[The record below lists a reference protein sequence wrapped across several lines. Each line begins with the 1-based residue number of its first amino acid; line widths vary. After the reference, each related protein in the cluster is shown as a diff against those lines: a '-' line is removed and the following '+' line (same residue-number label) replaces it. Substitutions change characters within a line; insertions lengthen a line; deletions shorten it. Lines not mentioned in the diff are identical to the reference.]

1 MALWTIAEQQAIKPL
16 DKNNTNKFAQL
27 QLEVEAND
35 IQKYLG
41 FEFYQELKRNINS
54 YSILLNGGEYEKG
67 GKKYSFSGLKT
78 VCCFLLYA
86 RYVRS
91 SYINDTFSGLVEH
104 TGDGF
109 QRISK
114 DEIKNQE
121 ERYLEIAGTLWD
133 ECVDYL
139 QTIHVPYFDKK
150 TGRTFKIDY
159 L

>member
-16 DKNNTNKFAQL
+16 DKNNTNKFGQL

-41 FEFYQELKRNINS
+41 FEFYQEVKRNLSS
-54 YSILLNGGEYEKG
+54 YSLLLEGGNYEKG
-67 GKKYSFSGLKT
+67 GKTYTFSGLKT

-139 QTIHVPYFDKK
+139 QTMQVPYFDKK
-150 TGRTFKIDY
+150 TGRTFKIDS

>member
-16 DKNNTNKFAQL
+16 DKNNINKFGQL
-27 QLEVEAND
+27 QIEVEAND

-41 FEFYQELKRNINS
+41 FEFFQEIKRNLSS
-54 YSILLNGGEYEKG
+54 YSLLLDGGNYEKE
-67 GKKYSFSGLKT
+67 GKTYTFSGLKT

-91 SYINDTFSGLVEH
+91 SYINDTFSGFVEH

-133 ECVDYL
+133 ECIDYL
-139 QTIHVPYFDKK
+139 QTINVPYFDKK

>member
-16 DKNNTNKFAQL
+16 DKNNTNKFGQL

-41 FEFYQELKRNINS
+41 FEFYQEVKRNLPS
-54 YSILLNGGEYEKG
+54 YSLLLEGGNYEKE
-67 GKKYSFSGLKT
+67 GKIYTFSGLKT

-139 QTIHVPYFDKK
+139 QTIQVPYFDKK
-150 TGRTFKIDY
+150 TGRTFKIDS

>member
-16 DKNNTNKFAQL
+16 DKNNTNRFGQL

-41 FEFYQELKRNINS
+41 FEFYQEVKRNLPS
-54 YSILLNGGEYEKG
+54 YSLLLEGGNYEKA
-67 GKKYSFSGLKT
+67 GKTYTFSGLKT

-139 QTIHVPYFDKK
+139 QTMQVPYFDKK
-150 TGRTFKIDY
+150 TGRTFKIDS